1 MEEFLYTVCGIE
13 GIHAR
18 PAGQLAK
25 KAAQYKSCVTIE
37 KDGREAT
44 TSRLMALMG
53 LDIRCGDSIKI
64 KVEGSDEH
72 TAADGIKRFMT
83 EHSI

>member
-1 MEEFLYTVCGIE
+1 MEEFLYTVCAAE

-25 KAAQYKSCVTIE
+25 EAAQYKSCVTIE
-37 KDGREAT
+37 KDGRGVE

-53 LDIRCGDSIKI
+53 LDIKCGDSIKI

-72 TAADGIKRFMT
+72 TAADGLKRFMT

>member
-1 MEEFLYTVCGIE
+1 M
-13 GIHAR
+13 
-18 PAGQLAK
+18 LASIIQW
-25 KAAQYKSCVTIE
+25 APSAVWRYILSITI
-37 KDGREAT
+37 
-44 TSRLMALMG
+44 
-53 LDIRCGDSIKI
+53 GDSIKI